1 MAVITISRGG
11 KVRSRTYYGNGSDFM
26 MSTRKSVVHL
36 VTSLDFGGV
45 EKHIEIIA
53 KHSQDMQYPPTFCAI
68 AGGGVTEKSLR
79 EIGVKVVCLGL
90 KPRIPNFQAVYKLTK
105 FFLNARPLIVHTHG
119 AEANFHGLLAAMI
132 ARVPVRVGEEIGI
145 PSHSGLAKLVFA
157 QVYKT
162 AHRVIGIS
170 DSVTNWLVESGEVKS
185 NRAVRLY
192 NPVLL
197 PTQKLEFSKNRSIF
211 RMGFVGR
218 LEPVKNP
225 MVLLEVLKRMNEANI
240 LVELR
245 IVGDGSLRRGLE
257 DRVDEYKLRS
267 QVTFF
272 GYQDDPYQF
281 IRDCDLYLQPSISEG
296 FGLAVVE
303 AMGCGIPVIATAVGG
318 VPEIIQDGITGWIVE
333 TSDAALLTEAVMKA
347 LKLEPNML
355 FEIGKSAR
363 KSIESR
369 FEPKKYISDVEK
381 IYQSILSPTNQ
392 TQSAL

>member
-1 MAVITISRGG
+1 MI
-11 KVRSRTYYGNGSDFM
+11 N
-26 MSTRKSVVHL
+26 RKGVVHL

-45 EKHIEIIA
+45 EKHVEIIA
-53 KHSQDMQYPPTFCAI
+53 KHTKDMQYPPIFCAI
-68 AGGGVTEKSLR
+68 AGGGVTEKLLR
-79 EIGVKVVCLGL
+79 DLGVAVVCLGL
-90 KPRIPNFQAVYKLTK
+90 KPRTPNIKAVYKLTK
-105 FFLNARPLIVHTHG
+105 FFLKTRPLIVHTHG

-145 PSHSGLAKLVFA
+145 PSHSCLAKLVFA
-157 QVYKT
+157 QVYKA

-170 DSVTNWLVESGEVKS
+170 DSVTNWLVDSGEVNS

-197 PTQKLEFSKNRSIF
+197 PTQKLELSKNRSIF

-225 MVLLEVLKRMNEANI
+225 MVLLEVLKRMNEANVF
-240 LVELR
+240 VELR
-245 IVGDGSLRRGLE
+245 IVGDGSLRRALE
-257 DRVDEYKLRS
+257 DKVDEYKLRS

-318 VPEIIQDGITGWIVE
+318 VPEIIQDGITGWIVA
-333 TSDAALLTEAVMKA
+333 TSDAALLAEAVMKA
-347 LKLEPNML
+347 LKLEPNLL

-369 FEPKKYISDVEK
+369 FEPKQYITEVEK
-381 IYQSILSPTNQ
+381 MYQSVLSSTNQ
-392 TQSAL
+392 TKLAL